1 MNLIVSLFKWLLILT
16 GSLLGLIVVFMVAW
30 SAYALWKYPDLPVAT
45 VQEKYYAGRD
55 IRVADVDGVSLHY
68 TIEGQPLGQAPV
80 IALLHSHYWSM
91 LMWDAWVEQLQDKF
105 TIVRYDLTTHGLTGG
120 DPKDD
125 YTAYRGAEL
134 LAGLLDNIGV
144 KKASVAGSSSG
155 GSIAYNFAARY
166 PDKIENLII
175 MNAPGIP
182 RSKRGA
188 MERGIPHWMA
198 PLIYIAPPSFLKAL
212 LSSVVDKS
220 LITEEVVEQHFN
232 LYRREGNRPAEF
244 IRLSYYDPKPIND
257 TLAKITAPTLIL
269 WGEQNKQLEVAHA
282 QKIKE
287 LLVSVAKVEVITYP
301 NVGHVIPVENP
312 QQSVQDVKKFLL
324 SNLAPVTA
332 SPVDAAANPQA
343 VPSAAPSASSGL

>member
-1 MNLIVSLFKWLLILT
+1 MGIIFSLFKWIAILL
-16 GSLLGLIVVFMVAW
+16 GSLLTLVVVFMLAW

-80 IALLHSHYWSM
+80 FVLVHSHYWSM
-91 LMWDAWVEQLQDKF
+91 LMWDAWVEQLKDKF
-105 TIVRYDLTTHGLTGG
+105 TLVRYDLTSHGLTGA

-125 YTAYRGAEL
+125 YTANRGAEL

-144 KKASVAGSSSG
+144 AKASVAGSSSG

-166 PDKIENLII
+166 PDRIEDLII
-175 MNAPGIP
+175 LNAPGIP
-182 RSKRGA
+182 RSKKGA

-198 PLIYIAPPSFLKAL
+198 PLIYIVPPSFIKAL

-220 LITEEVVEQHFN
+220 LITEALVEQTFN
-232 LYRREGNRPAEF
+232 QYRREGNRPAEF
-244 IRLSYYDPKPIND
+244 SRLSYYDPKDIKD
-257 TLAKITAPTLIL
+257 LLAKITAPTLIL

-282 QKIKE
+282 QKIKQQ
-287 LLVSVAKVEVITYP
+287 LVNAAKVDVIIYP
-301 NVGHVIPVENP
+301 NIGHVIPVEIP
-312 QQSVQDVKKFLL
+312 QQSAQDVKKFLL
-324 SNLAPVTA
+324 GNIASEAALPV
-332 SPVDAAANPQA
+332 N
-343 VPSAAPSASSGL
+343 SSQTQGADQ